1 MKNKQNEY
9 KNRITDTNHITMTP
23 FLSQK
28 IKLLSLISI
37 ILVLYIH
44 SGFHDYP
51 NEIQGMPFNF
61 KLQDFISGKI
71 GRCAVPLF
79 YAISGYLFFLNLNNK
94 NILWAKIK
102 KRIMTLVV
110 PYIIAALFFPC
121 FYIIVSLIPSTARF
135 FNSESISTIF
145 NLPVWNIFQSIF
157 YDPLAFHLWFL
168 RDLIIIVALSPF
180 LYYIKNVAKKEKKS
194 YLSLYFYLTYVT

>member
-51 NEIQGMPFNF
+51 NEIQRECH
-61 KLQDFISGKI
+61 LISSYKI
-71 GRCAVPLF
+71 
-79 YAISGYLFFLNLNNK
+79 S
-94 NILWAKIK
+94 
-102 KRIMTLVV
+102 LV
-110 PYIIAALFFPC
+110 
-121 FYIIVSLIPSTARF
+121 
-135 FNSESISTIF
+135 
-145 NLPVWNIFQSIF
+145 
-157 YDPLAFHLWFL
+157 
-168 RDLIIIVALSPF
+168 
-180 LYYIKNVAKKEKKS
+180 EK
-194 YLSLYFYLTYVT
+194 

>member
-94 NILWAKIK
+94 NILWAKNK
-102 KRIMTLVV
+102 EKDYDFSSSL
-110 PYIIAALFFPC
+110 YYSCIIFPLFL
-121 FYIIVSLIPSTARF
+121 YHSK
-135 FNSESISTIF
+135 FNS
-145 NLPVWNIFQSIF
+145 Q
-157 YDPLAFHLWFL
+157 Y
-168 RDLIIIVALSPF
+168 SPF
-180 LYYIKNVAKKEKKS
+180 L
-194 YLSLYFYLTYVT
+194 

>member
-51 NEIQGMPFNF
+51 NVFRISKQPKITRNIQ
-61 KLQDFISGKI
+61 
-71 GRCAVPLF
+71 A
-79 YAISGYLFFLNLNNK
+79 
-94 NILWAKIK
+94 
-102 KRIMTLVV
+102 
-110 PYIIAALFFPC
+110 
-121 FYIIVSLIPSTARF
+121 
-135 FNSESISTIF
+135 
-145 NLPVWNIFQSIF
+145 
-157 YDPLAFHLWFL
+157 
-168 RDLIIIVALSPF
+168 
-180 LYYIKNVAKKEKKS
+180 
-194 YLSLYFYLTYVT
+194 

>member
-71 GRCAVPLF
+71 RTVCSTLILC
-79 YAISGYLFFLNLNNK
+79 YKWIS
-94 NILWAKIK
+94 IL
-102 KRIMTLVV
+102 
-110 PYIIAALFFPC
+110 P
-121 FYIIVSLIPSTARF
+121 
-135 FNSESISTIF
+135 
-145 NLPVWNIFQSIF
+145 
-157 YDPLAFHLWFL
+157 
-168 RDLIIIVALSPF
+168 
-180 LYYIKNVAKKEKKS
+180 
-194 YLSLYFYLTYVT
+194 

>member
-51 NEIQGMPFNF
+51 NE
-61 KLQDFISGKI
+61 KYRECHLISSYKI
-71 GRCAVPLF
+71 
-79 YAISGYLFFLNLNNK
+79 S
-94 NILWAKIK
+94 
-102 KRIMTLVV
+102 LV
-110 PYIIAALFFPC
+110 
-121 FYIIVSLIPSTARF
+121 
-135 FNSESISTIF
+135 
-145 NLPVWNIFQSIF
+145 
-157 YDPLAFHLWFL
+157 
-168 RDLIIIVALSPF
+168 
-180 LYYIKNVAKKEKKS
+180 EK
-194 YLSLYFYLTYVT
+194 